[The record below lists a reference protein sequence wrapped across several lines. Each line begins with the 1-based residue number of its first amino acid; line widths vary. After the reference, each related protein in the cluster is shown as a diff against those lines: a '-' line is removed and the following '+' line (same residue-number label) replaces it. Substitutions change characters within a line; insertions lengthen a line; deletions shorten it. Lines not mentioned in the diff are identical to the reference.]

1 MKDPQ
6 RTIWEELEKGFGSG
20 TKFRILLQMALN
32 PNETFT
38 KYALVKATGIRTP
51 SVESQ
56 LKVLVKIGW
65 IKEYSFT
72 PKTYQINLE
81 NEVVKQIVEL
91 FQKIKLT
98 KGSTKILY

>member
-1 MKDPQ
+1 MKDTQ
-6 RTIWEELEKGFGSG
+6 RTIWKELEKGFGSG
-20 TKFRILLQMALN
+20 SKFRILLQMALN
-32 PNETFT
+32 PNEVFT

-65 IKEYSFT
+65 IKEYDFT

-81 NEVVKQIVEL
+81 NEVAKQTVEF
-91 FQKIKLT
+91 FQKIKLI
-98 KGSTKILY
+98 KGNP